1 MSELPKATRAKSNQD
16 LAHEIVDKFT
26 TSLTWRQPYRSRWDR
41 FYKLYKNVLDETN
54 YPWQSNVF
62 IPMAFSTVETVVPRL
77 VSNRPEIDIMP
88 REKTDEAHAKIMS
101 QLIDYQWDMMNMNVM
116 MPEAVKELCIYGT
129 VIIKAGWKYK
139 TQTNQKREVADE
151 TIPEMGMVQT
161 EQEEVIYDAPTV
173 ELVDL
178 YDFYPD
184 PSGTSIDTMKWCIHR
199 TVRTKAY
206 LKEMAKNKIYKNVNL
221 VINGSGM
228 KASDDD
234 EKSQRRATD
243 GISLPPLD
251 EDSVELLEYWEDD
264 RVVVIADRSVVI
276 RDEKNP
282 FEHGKKPF
290 IHCVDQKVPHEFYG
304 IGEIEPIET
313 LCYELNDRR
322 NQRMD
327 NVTLILNR
335 MWKIKNS
342 ANVDEDELVSDAGG
356 VVHTD
361 DMDGIDVLAM
371 PDVTASS
378 YQEEALIKGDIQQT
392 SGVTDYTKG
401 ANSGTSSNDTAT
413 GISLLQEAGNARFR
427 MKSQNIEDM
436 LIKRLG
442 EFMVSMNEQFVTEP
456 QVLRIVGDDGIEWKQ
471 VKPDEIQG
479 QFDVQVVA
487 GSTVVTNEAVDKKQ
501 TMEMFSLLNGNPLVD
516 QRELL
521 KTVILA
527 INPKANTEKL
537 LPPQQAQPGSI
548 PGMGD
553 QMGADGGMGEASPQG
568 DPSMQAIN
576 QSAQSA

>member
-1 MSELPKATRAKSNQD
+1 MSASQKASKAKDNQS
-16 LAHEIVDKFT
+16 LAKDIVDKFIN
-26 TSLTWRQPYRSRWDR
+26 SLTWRQPYRNKWDR

-62 IPMAFSTVETVVPRL
+62 VPMAFSTVETVVPRL

-88 REKTDEAHAKIMS
+88 REKSDEAHAKIMS

-116 MPEAVKELCIYGT
+116 MPEAVKEMCIYGT
-129 VIIKAGWKYK
+129 VILKTGWKFTK
-139 TQTNQKREVADE
+139 KQTTKKELADE
-151 TIPEMGMVQT
+151 EMPELGTVDN
-161 EQEEVIYDAPTV
+161 ESEEVLYDAPTV

-178 YDFYPD
+178 YDFFPD
-184 PSGTSIDTMKWCIHR
+184 PSGDSIDRMKWCIHR
-199 TVRTKAY
+199 TVRDLAY
-206 LKEMAKNKIYKNVNL
+206 LKKMQSMKIYKNIGL
-221 VINGSGM
+221 IDSGT
-228 KASDDD
+228 STPEDDD
-234 EKSQRRATD
+234 EKSSRRATD
-243 GISLPPLD
+243 GISLPPLLD
-251 EDSVELLEYWEDD
+251 DSVELLEYWEDD
-264 RVVVIADRSVVI
+264 RVVVIANRSVVI
-276 RDEKNP
+276 RDEKTP
-282 FEHGKKPF
+282 FRHGKKPF
-290 IHCVDQKVPHEFYG
+290 ISCVDQKVPHEFYG

-361 DMDGIDVLAM
+361 DMDGLDVLAM

-401 ANSGTSSNDTAT
+401 ANSGTSGNDTAT

-427 MKSQNIEDM
+427 MKAQNIEDQ

-471 VKPDEIQG
+471 IKPEEIQG
-479 QFDVQVVA
+479 QFDVMVVA
-487 GSTVVTNEAVDKKQ
+487 GSTLPVNEAIDKKQ
-501 TMEMFSLLNGNPLVD
+501 TMEMFSLFNGNPLVD

-521 KTVILA
+521 RTVALA
-527 INPKANTEKL
+527 INPKANIEKL
-537 LPPQQAQPGSI
+537 LPPQQAQPGTI
-548 PGMGD
+548 PGEAPVEGE
-553 QMGADGGMGEASPQG
+553 GMPTG
-568 DPSMQAIN
+568 DPSQQGLL
-576 QSAQSA
+576 QSAMSQPQA